1 MSKYIQ
7 GHVLIKNW
15 ADWIVTQMIN
25 IENRQNLFEDF
36 KICRKIYRENIR
48 HFYIQNQMKKSLKVK
63 TRKK

>member
-1 MSKYIQ
+1 MSKHIQ

-36 KICRKIYRENIR
+36 KIY
-48 HFYIQNQMKKSLKVK
+48 KKFIEK
-63 TRKK
+63 TLDIFISKNKWKNL

>member
-36 KICRKIYRENIR
+36 KIYKKIYQENMR
-48 HFYIQNQMKKSLKVK
+48 HFHYQKQMENL
-63 TRKK
+63 